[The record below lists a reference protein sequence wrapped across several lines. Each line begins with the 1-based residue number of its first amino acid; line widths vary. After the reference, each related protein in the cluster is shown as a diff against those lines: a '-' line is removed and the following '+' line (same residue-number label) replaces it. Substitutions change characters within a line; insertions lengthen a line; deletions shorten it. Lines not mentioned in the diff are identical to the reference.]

1 MEESIE
7 VLLNNKSNAF
17 YNVAMAKNNEPYKC
31 SFSISYEI
39 ARQLSD
45 TTYQLG
51 KFSMLAKSRAG
62 DREYGQ
68 SALYLLSLMGITLRN
83 SEMRRLK
90 EGDRIPSTPIAHEL
104 RDFIRGLP
112 KMDPYD
118 RSFMESFEA
127 LMWKEGVPVRMSRRV
142 ENFPYVI
149 PMHARVDALLQ
160 GVFGFA
166 KKSREKIHPLILS
179 AVLFFELMAL
189 APYREHN
196 DVLATLVLRAVLVNY
211 DPVFAFAPIERF
223 LSLKKEEG
231 QQAYADAVE
240 KGDMAPFLSF
250 MLGLYEEALAYIRKY
265 QVKSSGTDNKLVQ
278 KLLDKM
284 EDGVYYSAS
293 EICELLGLKSRLGIQ
308 LNYLRPALEAKLIV
322 MSNPGAPTDR
332 NQRYKKA

>member
-1 MEESIE
+1 
-7 VLLNNKSNAF
+7 
-17 YNVAMAKNNEPYKC
+17 MAKNNEPYKC

-45 TTYQLG
+45 ATYQLG
-51 KFSMLAKSRAG
+51 KFSMLAKSRSG
-62 DREYGQ
+62 NREYAQ

-83 SEMRRLK
+83 AEMRRLK
-90 EGDRIPSTPIAHEL
+90 EGDLIPSTPLAHEL
-104 RDFIRGLP
+104 RDFIRNLP

-118 RSFMESFEA
+118 KSFMEAFET
-127 LMWKEGVPVRMSRRV
+127 LMWKDGVPVRLSRRLT
-142 ENFPYVI
+142 NFPYVI
-149 PMHARVDALLQ
+149 PMHARVEGLLQ

-166 KKSREKIHPLILS
+166 RKNREKIHPLILS
-179 AVLFFELMAL
+179 AVLYFEIMAI
-189 APYREHN
+189 APYSEHN
-196 DVLATLVLRAVLVNY
+196 DVFASLLLRAVLVDY

-223 LSLKKEEG
+223 LLLKKEEA
-231 QQAYADAVE
+231 QAAYAQAVE

-250 MLGLYEEALAYIRKY
+250 MLALYGESLAYIRKY
-265 QVKSSGTDNKLVQ
+265 QVKSSGTENKLVQ

-284 EDGVYYSAS
+284 EDGVYYSAAD
-293 EICELLGLKSRLGIQ
+293 ICALLGLKSRLGIQ